1 MNYKLSQNIVT
12 ILRGN
17 KIPTSF
23 NGRKIFFSEDGSNR
37 NLDRIKVGDPIN
49 VYNYAKLFELI
60 FNNNHQNDFKI
71 TNEDLENIVI
81 KSTVANK
88 TYTIKE
94 VGVLERILIGEPHID
109 VIFDNEK
116 YNIISSNIICI
127 DQRFDYNLNFD
138 ILYYLNVLNRNSE
151 RITTKQYLQKLNN
164 LKKVAEFFLSNKT
177 DLLEKINNSI
187 KEVNEVE

>member
-1 MNYKLSQNIVT
+1 MVSKKQNIIT

-23 NGRKIFFSEDGSNR
+23 NGRKIFYSDEYNNR
-37 NLDRIKVGDPIN
+37 YLDRIKVGDPIK

-60 FNNNHQNDFKI
+60 FNSNQENFKI

-81 KSTVANK
+81 KSTVTNK
-88 TYTIKE
+88 TYAIKE
-94 VGVLERILIGEPHID
+94 VGVSERILIGEPHID
-109 VIFDNEK
+109 VIFNNEK
-116 YNIISSNIICI
+116 YDIISSNIISGS
-127 DQRFDYNLNFD
+127 QRFSYNLTFD
-138 ILYYLNVLNRNSE
+138 ALCFLKMLNRSSE

-187 KEVNEVE
+187 TKANKEV

>member
-37 NLDRIKVGDPIN
+37 NLDRIKVGDPIK

-88 TYTIKE
+88 TYIIKE

>member
-37 NLDRIKVGDPIN
+37 NLDRIKVGDPIK

-60 FNNNHQNDFKI
+60 FNNNHQKDFKI